1 MFFAIMLAGTQESA
15 MRSAWILAA
24 ACAAFSVA
32 AFGQGDDLGA
42 KYSFTISGSQAWTD
56 TGVDLAAGDS
66 LSITSETKAGS
77 DSDCSPTGF
86 KAFSGNSGTLTSPGA
101 PPGALIAK
109 TAEKADPVLVGSK
122 SEMKVDASG
131 HLYLGVNQ
139 SATSNCA
146 FSVKVRVSHTQSGAD
161 SLSSPAAASSSSQN
175 AVSQTP
181 ANAAAHTDLK
191 TQLSSAAQVWL
202 KGQFGSST
210 SSGGKESAS
219 AVTNNAAGSATATA
233 STGVKL
239 PTVILDADLRQHID
253 GLPRR
258 VHDHAGNLGDM
269 VNFVMIGSQE
279 RVQAALD
286 AADWHVADL
295 DSKEAGLKAVLNT
308 YQKKEYLQ
316 MPMSHLYLFDRM
328 QDFGYEQAQAFAVV
342 ATRHHFRIWKAP
354 FTWNNEVVWVGAA
367 THDIGFEKDIRTG
380 KLTHKIDPDIDLERT
395 NLADG
400 LEKSGKAKDLT
411 YYLPPEPVQ
420 EAKNASGGGYHSD
433 GRLLVVF
440 LK

>member
-1 MFFAIMLAGTQESA
+1 MK
-15 MRSAWILAA
+15 SAWIFAPAFAA
-24 ACAAFSVA
+24 LSFSA
-32 AFGQGDDLGA
+32 SGQTGA
-42 KYSFTISGSQAWTD
+42 TPAQYSFSISDSQIWTD

-66 LSITSETKAGS
+66 LSITAESKTLS
-77 DSDCSPTGF
+77 DTNCSPAGF
-86 KAFSGNSGTLTSPGA
+86 KVIAGNPGA
-101 PPGALIAK
+101 IPLPASPPGALIAK
-109 TAEKADPVLVGSK
+109 TAEKAGPVLVGNK
-122 SEMKVDASG
+122 GELKVDAG
-131 HLYLGVNQ
+131 DHLFLGVNQ
-139 SATSNCA
+139 NATSNCA
-146 FSVKVRVSHTQSGAD
+146 FAVKAQITHTQG
-161 SLSSPAAASSSSQN
+161 AASSGDADGNTGTAGAAPKSASQG
-175 AVSQTP
+175 ST
-181 ANAAAHTDLK
+181 NAAAHTDLK

-210 SSGGKESAS
+210 SSGGKESAGVVS
-219 AVTNNAAGSATATA
+219 NNAAASATATA
-233 STGVKL
+233 STGLKL

-269 VNFVMIGSQE
+269 VNFVIVGSQE

-286 AADWHVADL
+286 AADWHIADL
-295 DSKEAGLKAVLNT
+295 DSKEAGLKAVLDT

-367 THDIGFEKDIRTG
+367 THDIGFEKDIRTR

-395 NLADG
+395 NLAEG
-400 LEKSGKAKDLT
+400 LEKSGKAKDIT
-411 YYLPPEPVQ
+411 YYLAQNPVQ
-420 EAKNASGGGYHSD
+420 EAKNASGGSYHSD